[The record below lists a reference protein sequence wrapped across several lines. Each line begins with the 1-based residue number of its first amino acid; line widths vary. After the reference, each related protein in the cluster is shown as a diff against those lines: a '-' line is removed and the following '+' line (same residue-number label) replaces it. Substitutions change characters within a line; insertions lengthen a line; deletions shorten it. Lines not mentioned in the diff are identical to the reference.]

1 MAKKSF
7 DQLQPDARKLAK
19 ALKQAFEQSIRQGA
33 AMTET
38 HYKSSWRKQGYAD
51 KSDKWQP
58 RKSKDKRDKGR
69 AILVGPGTGHLRN
82 SIKAKPNI
90 TQRTIIISADKPYAQ
105 IHNEGGT
112 ISATQNVK
120 SHKRRTNNGSTTVKA
135 HARNVNTK
143 IPQRQFMPIKG
154 DRGVGKAL
162 EDKIYQ
168 NTVTILDKVITPI
181 VA

>member
-1 MAKKSF
+1 MAKKNF
-7 DQLQPDARKLAK
+7 DQLQPDARKLGK

-33 AMTET
+33 AVTET
-38 HYKSSWRKQGYAD
+38 HYKSSWHKQGYAD

-58 RKSKDKRDKGR
+58 RKSRDKRNKGK
-69 AILVGPGTGHLRN
+69 AVLVQTGELRR
-82 SIKAKPNI
+82 SIQAKPNV
-90 TQRTIIISADKPYAQ
+90 TQRTITISSDKPYAQ

-120 SHKRRTNNGSTTVKA
+120 SHKRRTNNGTTTVKA

-143 IPQRQFMPIKG
+143 IPQRQFMPIEG
-154 DRGVGKAL
+154 ERIGKAL